1 MEVEMLFNVKYCK
14 RDEITS
20 RNGYIN
26 IIKNEDMY
34 INKIVQKLSDMH
46 KKSTQR
52 TLCSL
57 LYGILPHH
65 LPMCIY
71 NI

>member
-1 MEVEMLFNVKYCK
+1 MAYIFNVKYFK
-14 RDEITS
+14 RDEIIV

-26 IIKNEDMY
+26 IIRNEK
-34 INKIVQKLSDMH
+34 INKNMRKSSSMH
-46 KKSTQR
+46 EKSTQR

-65 LPMCIY
+65 FTIYDPMCIY